1 MSSKTETK
9 PNKQAVGKEYEQ
21 QAARFYQNQG
31 FKVVAQNWR
40 SGKKEIDLIAR
51 KDDQIV
57 FVEVKFA
64 GTDAFGHP
72 SLKVNKSKQMHLIE
86 AAYAYLDSAGI
97 INCDLQ
103 FDVVT
108 FNDGRLE
115 HYANAFQVE

>member
-9 PNKQAVGKEYEQ
+9 PNKQALGREFEQ

-31 FKVVAQNWR
+31 FKVIAQNWR
-40 SGKKEIDLIAR
+40 AGKKEIDLVVQKENQVI
-51 KDDQIV
+51 
-57 FVEVKFA
+57 FVEVKYA
-64 GTDAFGHP
+64 GSDAFGHP

-97 INCDLQ
+97 INCDLR

-108 FNDGRLE
+108 FNNGKLE
-115 HYANAFQVE
+115 QYPNAFQTE